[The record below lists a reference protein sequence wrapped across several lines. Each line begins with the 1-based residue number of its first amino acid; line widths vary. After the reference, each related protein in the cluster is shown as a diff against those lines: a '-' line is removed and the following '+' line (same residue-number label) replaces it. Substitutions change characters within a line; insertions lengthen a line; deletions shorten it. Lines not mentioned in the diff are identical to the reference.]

1 MLFRSMSKMRTSGI
15 NAEIYPD
22 STKMKK
28 QMTYADKKGI
38 PFVVIAGEDERTNE
52 KLTVKNMATGEQQ
65 SLTIDEAIELISK

>member
-1 MLFRSMSKMRTSGI
+1 
-15 NAEIYPD
+15 
-22 STKMKK
+22 MKK